1 MGRAATLK
9 VQDFVHEHH
18 AVGFQDRGGRSDL
31 TVRTGRKS
39 QTVNICTPRQ
49 VVGDYE
55 AIYRLPIQSAIED
68 PDEIPEV
75 ATLAEFATWLTARN
89 GVAEGSSTAHGNSG

>member
-1 MGRAATLK
+1 
-9 VQDFVHEHH
+9 V
-18 AVGFQDRGGRSDL
+18 

-49 VVGDYE
+49 VVGDYD
-55 AIYRLPIQSAIED
+55 AIYRLPIQSAIQD
-68 PDEIPEV
+68 PGEIPEV

-89 GVAEGSSTAHGNSG
+89 GVSEGTVVRQLTARPVVCLHWSALPSTTPG